1 MFRETFGPEAPETKA
16 ARETYAAARLQA
28 ACCGIEL
35 RTLDATFEGAPPPG
49 SEPGGLMAMALEHGS
64 QGVREVFAGIAA
76 KSEESKVKTSNSTVQ
91 GLGMDRCPHDPCM
104 YSKVVDEDGS
114 HITCPL
120 YVDDGRQYFD
130 ATPAAVAR
138 AEMDRALL
146 TERFGVKFGPIDPP
160 EDYFLGANRV
170 SNKSRSV
177 VSVLATTYIE
187 GMWER
192 YCHGDMD
199 TPTKEYPACWSHTP
213 ADEELTR
220 AYEEA
225 IATRTPAD
233 PKLFKDYNSLVGSL
247 RHVVKYRPDI
257 SAAMDLLGCCLTF
270 ATLAL
275 LRCAYRVLV
284 YLARTRRMGT
294 TYSQHAARAGELWA
308 RADAN
313 WRTVRSTTGFVIFLS
328 GAAILTCCRRQGC
341 ISMSTTEAELV
352 ALADCA
358 IELIYMMSLLGFIG
372 FVVKTPIVVETDNK
386 GAYDL
391 CHRYTSAQHTRHID
405 RKLFKMRELR
415 GAEMVSV
422 RHIPDPENTADMFTK
437 ILSRQPFE
445 KHRKTT
451 MNTAANITGKPG
463 ENACTSKPSTHPA
476 ACATSRTDRLPEFGG
491 SYGDSDR
498 THDEIFDD
506 AHDGHVFVSHSL
518 GIRWPGTDPFDQLI
532 MLAKARTSP
541 DIYSQQQM
549 RGPEWDEPKQVE
561 VSTLE
566 RLGAFEWIAEDD
578 ERIRGWKAVDT
589 MWTGRVK
596 RLADRSVDKRKGR
609 AVLRGDLHKVH
620 YDVSANQAMAPVVRN
635 TSLMAQEAVS
645 CLRGQHMCSFDVTAA
660 YLQGE
665 QKTSEQVVARPP
677 PGWSRTDERG
687 VKLLWLMHSPLYGQL
702 DAGAIWNRTFNDF
715 VTKDG
720 SPPDVLTSK
729 TRAVEIAAD
738 MP

>member
-1 MFRETFGPEAPETKA
+1 
-16 ARETYAAARLQA
+16 
-28 ACCGIEL
+28 
-35 RTLDATFEGAPPPG
+35 
-49 SEPGGLMAMALEHGS
+49 
-64 QGVREVFAGIAA
+64 
-76 KSEESKVKTSNSTVQ
+76 
-91 GLGMDRCPHDPCM
+91 
-104 YSKVVDEDGS
+104 
-114 HITCPL
+114 
-120 YVDDGRQYFD
+120 
-130 ATPAAVAR
+130 
-138 AEMDRALL
+138 
-146 TERFGVKFGPIDPP
+146 
-160 EDYFLGANRV
+160 
-170 SNKSRSV
+170 
-177 VSVLATTYIE
+177 
-187 GMWER
+187 
-192 YCHGDMD
+192 
-199 TPTKEYPACWSHTP
+199 
-213 ADEELTR
+213 
-220 AYEEA
+220 
-225 IATRTPAD
+225 
-233 PKLFKDYNSLVGSL
+233 
-247 RHVVKYRPDI
+247 
-257 SAAMDLLGCCLTF
+257 
-270 ATLAL
+270 
-275 LRCAYRVLV
+275 
-284 YLARTRRMGT
+284 
-294 TYSQHAARAGELWA
+294 
-308 RADAN
+308 
-313 WRTVRSTTGFVIFLS
+313 
-328 GAAILTCCRRQGC
+328 
-341 ISMSTTEAELV
+341 
-352 ALADCA
+352 
-358 IELIYMMSLLGFIG
+358 
-372 FVVKTPIVVETDNK
+372 
-386 GAYDL
+386 
-391 CHRYTSAQHTRHID
+391 
-405 RKLFKMRELR
+405 
-415 GAEMVSV
+415 
-422 RHIPDPENTADMFTK
+422 MFTK

-463 ENACTSKPSTHPA
+463 ENACSSKPSTYPA
-476 ACATSRTDRLPEFGG
+476 VCAASRTDRLPEFGG

-518 GIRWPGTDPFDQLI
+518 GIRWPGTDPFDRLI

-566 RLGAFEWIAEDD
+566 RLGSFEWIAEDD

-665 QKTSEQVVARPP
+665 QKASEQVVARPP